1 MFVSKFKSVLKAC
14 LVLLCLSQLTIGV
27 DSQEAPDRGVSVEPA
42 TESFSQGSSGL
53 FIGINEFDETN
64 LDPLSFAV
72 NDAISQAY
80 AFVEELK
87 LIPAGRCWL
96 GLSGK
101 PNPGSKWERELE
113 ELKVAGVQLLTPNRL
128 DILRKLADLADQTRD
143 ASDLLVVSV
152 SSHGLQSRE
161 TGYFMAKNSHLGPF
175 ILENSGVPLKAV
187 IDLLNSS
194 KAGKSLLLLDACR
207 NNVIRGERNVSGVS
221 TDNTAKVFKQLF
233 SASTGKVVLASCDE
247 GQVSYED
254 ARLGHGVFSYYL
266 LQGIRG
272 AAEPEDYY
280 ITLGG
285 LSDYVSS
292 QVSEWVFQNK
302 RPTSDGAPQ
311 PRQDPWFRGPQV
323 ARSIPLAVS
332 VQAKEDGL
340 EGRKNI
346 ALDYLLAAT
355 SVRFQLAHRIE
366 SKVYEE
372 VAEALGKTEGDQ
384 LEAILRALEDLK
396 DADRFDRRNFTRFWE
411 GERRAL
417 GFEDSRLPEISE
429 PAEDKTADSVITEKR
444 KPIDPQPQI
453 EITELPTDANSI
465 ETIAAKNNIVES
477 GEPPVLSKHEE
488 QDAKNLHDSSESSKV
503 TSNEDSGD
511 ELVLSQATESL
522 LEILEG
528 AEITADP
535 KPITSSEISKEDF
548 TVEGLGIKMVWIVP
562 GTFWMGSEEGQ
573 GYSDE
578 QPRHQVTIGEGF
590 WLGKY
595 EVTQG
600 QWKSLKDSN
609 PSLLHEQGLNAPVES
624 VSWEDVQD
632 FCKELNE
639 RELIAGRLPEG
650 YEYRLPTE
658 AQWEYACRAGTETEY
673 SFGDFDRLLKY
684 YAWYDG
690 NSATGILFGRKQ
702 HTHPVGQKL
711 PNLWGVYDM
720 HGNVE
725 EWCEDWFGDYPAGPV
740 MDNGGPVSGSD
751 RVTRGGS
758 WPSNSNGCRS
768 TYRRSNSPSVSY
780 SFIGF
785 RLSLRSASVR

>member
-1 MFVSKFKSVLKAC
+1 MMFVSKFKSVLKAF

-27 DSQEAPDRGVSVEPA
+27 DSQEASDRGVSVEPA

-53 FIGINEFDETN
+53 FIGINEFDETD

-80 AFVEELK
+80 VFVEELK

-101 PNPGSKWERELE
+101 PNPGSKWERELD

-207 NNVIRGERNVSGVS
+207 NNVIRGERNVSGIS

-272 AAEPEDYY
+272 AAEPQDYY

-332 VQAKEDGL
+332 VQAKEDDL
-340 EGRKNI
+340 EGRKNN
-346 ALDYLLAAT
+346 ALEYLLAAT
-355 SVRFQLAHRIE
+355 SYRFQLANRIE

-396 DADRFDRRNFTRFWE
+396 DADRLDRRNFTRFWE
-411 GERRAL
+411 GERRSL
-417 GFEDSRLPEISE
+417 GFEDSPE
-429 PAEDKTADSVITEKR
+429 PVITE
-444 KPIDPQPQI
+444 PVEEAPGDPVIGEEKEPEKSEPQI
-453 EITELPTDANSI
+453 EIAESQADKQSTQTPETE
-465 ETIAAKNNIVES
+465 ES
-477 GEPPVLSKHEE
+477 SASESQK
-488 QDAKNLHDSSESSKV
+488 QDAVVVEDPEPGTDS
-503 TSNEDSGD
+503 TS
-511 ELVLSQATESL
+511 
-522 LEILEG
+522 ILA
-528 AEITADP
+528 AEMP
-535 KPITSSEISKEDF
+535 KEDF
-548 TVEGLGIKMVWIVP
+548 TVKGLGIEMVWIEP
-562 GTFWMGSEEGQ
+562 GTFGMGQYDSE
-573 GYSDE
+573 
-578 QPRHQVTIGEGF
+578 RHQVTISQGF

-600 QWKSLKDSN
+600 QWKALMDNN
-609 PSLLHEQGLNAPVES
+609 PSRFDEQGLHAPVEN

-632 FCKELNE
+632 FCKKLNE
-639 RELIAGRLPEG
+639 RELKAGRLPKG
-650 YEYRLPTE
+650 YAYRLPTE
-658 AQWEYACRAGTETEY
+658 AQWEYACRAGTETFY
-673 SFGDFDRLLKY
+673 SFGDSEKLLKY

-690 NSATGILFGRKQ
+690 NSATGFLFGRER

-711 PNLWGVYDM
+711 PNSWGLHDI
-720 HGNVE
+720 HGNVW
-725 EWCEDWFGDYPAGPV
+725 EWCEDWYGDYPSMPVTDPSGP
-740 MDNGGPVSGSD
+740 PSGSG
-751 RVTRGGS
+751 RVLRGGS
-758 WPSNSNGCRS
+758 MDYFELSCRS
-768 TYRRSNSPSVSY
+768 AYRDWYPQSIRLNN
-780 SFIGF
+780 IGF